1 MTLAAAPTMT
11 STTVVLGLIGFLLSL
26 PAWFYFLRGA
36 SRLFRL
42 VRAGQPLPGRAD
54 RPARRVG
61 TLFRE
66 VVLHSELA
74 RKPAIAA
81 AHWLVMVGFLIGFV
95 LWFEA
100 YIQTFR
106 PRGGWPIVSEWGIYH
121 LADELLG
128 IGTVAGICFL
138 IGARLHTGTRER
150 MSRFYGSNARAAHFV
165 EGVVLIEGLGM
176 IAVKSAKIATYDD
189 IHPHLWS
196 DFLTMHIAQLLPASA
211 VMVSVFALIK
221 LLSGTIWLFVVG
233 RQLSWGVAWHRITA
247 FFTIFLQRNADGAPA
262 LGALAPMV
270 SRGETVTLDSVDEL
284 DPDTDP
290 IGTGTLRDAS
300 WKMLLDAT
308 TCTDCGRCQE
318 QCPAWNTAKPL
329 SPKLLMTDI
338 RDAMVTN
345 SPYLLDPSLLE
356 ADTSHD
362 GVDVLKLVGEGRTI
376 EPDVLWSC
384 TNCGACV
391 EQCPVDIEHIDHI
404 ANMRRFAVLA
414 ESEFPSELAGLFK
427 NLEAK
432 GNPWGRNSAD
442 RATWID
448 AARRDGIEVPVF
460 GEDVTDFND
469 TEYLFWVGCAGAYDD
484 EAVKTTRAVVE
495 LLHTA
500 GVKFAVLSKGET
512 CTGDPARRA
521 GNEFLFQMLAQENIS
536 TLNTVFEGVPKGQ
549 RTIITTCAHCFNTLC
564 NEYPDFD
571 GHYDVVHHTQIL
583 NKLVREKLLTPVPRR
598 PEDRRPITYHDPC
611 FLGRHNKVFDP
622 PRELLGATGH
632 DLREMDRNR
641 NEAFCCG
648 AGGARMFMDE
658 TIGTRINENR
668 TSEALAT
675 GAEEIAV
682 GCPFCTVM
690 LTGGVKALSDKP
702 AADQPKVRDVAQ
714 MLRDSVLVDGKLPEP
729 RERAF
734 LAPPRR
740 GTTDLGLTSVKPRKE
755 GTCGGVSAGRG
766 DRKKSTAPTNAPTK
780 PIQPTAPASAPK
792 APGTPPAPAVP
803 GVTAPTA
810 PKAPT
815 APQAPGGATAPA
827 APKAPGGA
835 TPPTPQSSVPAAPGA
850 PGTPPAPAAPG
861 TTKPA
866 VPKAPGAPKTPG
878 VPTTPKAPGA
888 AVPPA
893 PGSIPPKAPGIA
905 GPSAAPKPA
914 GSGVPA
920 APKAPAAP
928 TAPRPVV
935 PPATGGPKPTSPGAP
950 TAPKA
955 PGAPKPAVPPAPGG
969 NTRVIPAAP
978 KAPGSAVPPGTGP
991 IAPKSSGIPTAPE
1004 IVTPPTAAA
1013 PKPAAPP
1020 APGGNAPTAPGVPTA
1035 PTSAVPPV
1043 PGESGAPKV
1052 PGVPGAPKVPGVPAT
1067 PAATP
1072 LKPGVPKAPGTGT
1085 TGTPAAPKAA
1095 GAPKP
1100 PGSVPGAP
1108 EAGNRRNMTNP
1119 DAPGTESDA

>member
-1 MTLAAAPTMT
+1 MMLAAAPTMT
-11 STTVVLGLIGFLLSL
+11 STTVVLGIIGFLLSL

-42 VRAGQPLPGRAD
+42 VRAGQPLPGRTD

-61 TLFRE
+61 TLFKE
-66 VVLHSELA
+66 VVFHSELA

-100 YIQTFR
+100 YIQTFW
-106 PRGGWPIVSEWGIYH
+106 PRGGWPIVSEWGMYH

-196 DFLTMHIAQLLPASA
+196 DFLTMHIAQLLPASP

-270 SRGETVTLDSVDEL
+270 SRGEQVTLDSVDEL

-329 SPKLLMTDI
+329 SPKLLMTDL

-345 SPYLLDPSLLE
+345 SPYLLDPSLLD

-460 GEDVTDFND
+460 GEDITDFND

-549 RTIITTCAHCFNTLC
+549 RTIITTCAHCFNTLR

-641 NEAFCCG
+641 NEGFCCG

-702 AADQPKVRDVAQ
+702 TADQPKVRDVAQ
-714 MLRDSVLVDGKLPEP
+714 MLRDAVLVDGKLPEP

-755 GTCGGVSAGRG
+755 GTCGSAEA
-766 DRKKSTAPTNAPTK
+766 SHEAPVPDSFPDPQITVPAPEKT
-780 PIQPTAPASAPK
+780 PTVPGTPSAPRVPGATIPTAPAPPKAPGVPSAPAAPRISTRPPAPGVPAAPGIPAPPAPPAVPKTPPVATPPVPPATRTGVPRAPK
-792 APGTPPAPAVP
+792 APGTAPTPAGPTAPSAPTPAVP
-803 GVTAPTA
+803 PVPPTPTPTA
-810 PKAPT
+810 PSAPAAPT
-815 APQAPGGATAPA
+815 GPSTPRVPG
-827 APKAPGGA
+827 APKAPGISQPGI
-835 TPPTPQSSVPAAPGA
+835 PRAPGA
-850 PGTPPAPAAPG
+850 SI
-861 TTKPA
+861 
-866 VPKAPGAPKTPG
+866 
-878 VPTTPKAPGA
+878 
-888 AVPPA
+888 PPA
-893 PGSIPPKAPGIA
+893 PGIS
-905 GPSAAPKPA
+905 
-914 GSGVPA
+914 
-920 APKAPAAP
+920 
-928 TAPRPVV
+928 
-935 PPATGGPKPTSPGAP
+935 
-950 TAPKA
+950 
-955 PGAPKPAVPPAPGG
+955 
-969 NTRVIPAAP
+969 
-978 KAPGSAVPPGTGP
+978 
-991 IAPKSSGIPTAPE
+991 
-1004 IVTPPTAAA
+1004 
-1013 PKPAAPP
+1013 
-1020 APGGNAPTAPGVPTA
+1020 
-1035 PTSAVPPV
+1035 
-1043 PGESGAPKV
+1043 KV
-1052 PGVPGAPKVPGVPAT
+1052 PGVPQAPSGTPNPGTSLTHQSGAPTPPGKTSPIARPA
-1067 PAATP
+1067 
-1072 LKPGVPKAPGTGT
+1072 GTG
-1085 TGTPAAPKAA
+1085 
-1095 GAPKP
+1095 
-1100 PGSVPGAP
+1100 
-1108 EAGNRRNMTNP
+1108 M
-1119 DAPGTESDA
+1119 SDDQPNA

>member
-11 STTVVLGLIGFLLSL
+11 STTVVLGIIGFLLSL

-42 VRAGQPLPGRAD
+42 VRAGQPLPGRTD

-61 TLFRE
+61 TLFKE
-66 VVLHSELA
+66 VVFHSELA

-100 YIQTFR
+100 YIQTFW
-106 PRGGWPIVSEWGIYH
+106 PRGGWPIVSEWGMYH

-138 IGARLHTGTRER
+138 IGARLHAGTRER

-196 DFLTMHIAQLLPASA
+196 DFLTMHIAQLLPASP

-270 SRGETVTLDSVDEL
+270 SRGEQVTLDSVDEL
-284 DPDTDP
+284 DPDADP

-329 SPKLLMTDI
+329 SPKLLMTDL

-345 SPYLLDPSLLE
+345 SPYLLDPSLLD

-362 GVDVLKLVGEGRTI
+362 GVDVLKLVGEGHTI

-460 GEDVTDFND
+460 GEDITDFND

-521 GNEFLFQMLAQENIS
+521 GNEFLFQMLAQENIT

-549 RTIITTCAHCFNTLC
+549 RTIITTCAHCFNTLR

-641 NEAFCCG
+641 NDAFCCG

-740 GTTDLGLTSVKPRKE
+740 GVTDLGLTSVKPRKA
-755 GTCGGVSAGRG
+755 GTCGGASAGRD
-766 DRKKSTAPTNAPTK
+766 DRAKSPAPAK
-780 PIQPTAPASAPK
+780 PVQPTVPDSAPK
-792 APGTPPAPAVP
+792 APGTPPVPAAPGA
-803 GVTAPTA
+803 AKPTG
-810 PKAPT
+810 PKAPA
-815 APQAPGGATAPA
+815 APQAPGGAAVPA
-827 APKAPGGA
+827 APRAPGGA
-835 TPPTPQSSVPAAPGA
+835 TPSAPQSSAPTAPGA
-850 PGTPPAPAAPG
+850 PGTPPAPSAPG
-861 TTKPA
+861 TTAPA
-866 VPKAPGAPKTPG
+866 APKAPGAPTA
-878 VPTTPKAPGA
+878 PKAPGT

-893 PGSIPPKAPGIA
+893 PGSIPPKAPG
-905 GPSAAPKPA
+905 AP
-914 GSGVPA
+914 GVPTAPA
-920 APKAPAAP
+920 APKAPAGPKPAVPPAPGSTTP
-928 TAPRPVV
+928 TAPGASATPKAPGTVTPPVSAA
-935 PPATGGPKPTSPGAP
+935 PTPSAPQAPARRISTAPGAP
-950 TAPKA
+950 AAPKA
-955 PGAPKPAVPPAPGG
+955 PDAPKPAVPPAPGSTTPG
-969 NTRVIPAAP
+969 TPQPNAPRIPSAP
-978 KAPGSAVPPGTGP
+978 GGSAVPR
-991 IAPKSSGIPTAPE
+991 APGIP
-1004 IVTPPTAAA
+1004 
-1013 PKPAAPP
+1013 
-1020 APGGNAPTAPGVPTA
+1020 
-1035 PTSAVPPV
+1035 
-1043 PGESGAPKV
+1043 
-1052 PGVPGAPKVPGVPAT
+1052 
-1067 PAATP
+1067 
-1072 LKPGVPKAPGTGT
+1072 
-1085 TGTPAAPKAA
+1085 

-1100 PGSVPGAP
+1100 PGTVPRAP
-1108 EAGNRRNMTNP
+1108 ESRTQPESADTDG
-1119 DAPGTESDA
+1119 SDADSDN

>member
-11 STTVVLGLIGFLLSL
+11 STTVVLGCIGFLLSL

-42 VRAGQPLPGRAD
+42 VRGGQPLPGRTD
-54 RPARRVG
+54 RPTRRVG

-233 RQLSWGVAWHRITA
+233 RQLSWGVAWHRVTA

-270 SRGETVTLDSVDEL
+270 SRGEKVTLDSVDEL

-442 RATWID
+442 RATWIE
-448 AARRDGIEVPVF
+448 AARRDGIEIPVF
-460 GEDVTDFND
+460 GEDVTDFSD

-549 RTIITTCAHCFNTLC
+549 RTIITTCAHCFNTLR

-702 AADQPKVRDVAQ
+702 SAEQPKVRDVAQ
-714 MLRDSVLVDGKLPEP
+714 MLRDAVLVEGQLPEP

-734 LAPPRR
+734 LTPPRR
-740 GTTDLGLTSVKPRKE
+740 DTLDLGLTSVKPRKK
-755 GTCGGVSAGRG
+755 GTCGSSSGGQG
-766 DRKKSTAPTNAPTK
+766 DRAVPVVSTK
-780 PIQPTAPASAPK
+780 PPQPTTTPDTPK
-792 APGTPPAPAVP
+792 EPGTPPAPA
-803 GVTAPTA
+803 GSEATKTA
-810 PKAPT
+810 
-815 APQAPGGATAPA
+815 
-827 APKAPGGA
+827 
-835 TPPTPQSSVPAAPGA
+835 V
-850 PGTPPAPAAPG
+850 
-861 TTKPA
+861 
-866 VPKAPGAPKTPG
+866 
-878 VPTTPKAPGA
+878 
-888 AVPPA
+888 
-893 PGSIPPKAPGIA
+893 
-905 GPSAAPKPA
+905 
-914 GSGVPA
+914 
-920 APKAPAAP
+920 PKAPAAP
-928 TAPRPVV
+928 RAAGG
-935 PPATGGPKPTSPGAP
+935 ATPQ
-950 TAPKA
+950 
-955 PGAPKPAVPPAPGG
+955 APKPAVPPAPGARVPG
-969 NTRVIPAAP
+969 APAGPGTTKPTAPKAPMAPGTTVPPAPGSTRSGAPKAPAAPAAPAAPKPAVPPAPGARVPGAPGTPPAGSGTANTSAPKVPAAPRATGGSTTPATP
-978 KAPGSAVPPGTGP
+978 KAPGSATPQ
-991 IAPKSSGIPTAPE
+991 AP
-1004 IVTPPTAAA
+1004 AA

-1020 APGGNAPTAPGVPTA
+1020 APGTRVPGVPKAPTAPGT
-1035 PTSAVPPV
+1035 
-1043 PGESGAPKV
+1043 
-1052 PGVPGAPKVPGVPAT
+1052 PGAPKVPGVPTA
-1067 PAATP
+1067 PGGAP
-1072 LKPGVPKAPGTGT
+1072 LKPSVPKAPGGGT
-1085 TGTPAAPKAA
+1085 
-1095 GAPKP
+1095 PKP
-1100 PGSVPGAP
+1100 PGGVPGV
-1108 EAGNRRNMTNP
+1108 
-1119 DAPGTESDA
+1119 PGTEERVQPTATEAPGRESDA

>member
-1 MTLAAAPTMT
+1 MTLAAAPAMT
-11 STTVVLGLIGFLLSL
+11 STTAVLGVIGFLLSL
-26 PAWFYFLRGA
+26 PAWFHFLRGA

-42 VRAGQPLPGRAD
+42 VRAGQPLPGRTD

-74 RKPAIAA
+74 RKPAVAA

-138 IGARLHTGTRER
+138 IGARLHAGARER

-176 IAVKSAKIATYDD
+176 LAVKSAKIATYDD

-290 IGTGTLRDAS
+290 VGTGTLRDAS

-318 QCPAWNTAKPL
+318 QCPAWNTTKPL

-549 RTIITTCAHCFNTLC
+549 RTIITTCAHCFNTLR

-702 AADQPKVRDVAQ
+702 ATDQPKVRDVAQ

-755 GTCGGVSAGRG
+755 GTCGGASTGRG
-766 DRKKSTAPTNAPTK
+766 ARSESTAPTK
-780 PIQPTAPASAPK
+780 PAQPTAPAS
-792 APGTPPAPAVP
+792 
-803 GVTAPTA
+803 A

-815 APQAPGGATAPA
+815 APQAPGGTTAPA

-835 TPPTPQSSVPAAPGA
+835 TPTAPQSSVPTAPGA

-861 TTKPA
+861 ATAPA
-866 VPKAPGAPKTPG
+866 APKAPGAPKIPG
-878 VPTTPKAPGA
+878 VPTTPTAPAVPGPTAPTAPKAPGA
-888 AVPPA
+888 AVPA
-893 PGSIPPKAPGIA
+893 VPGSTPPKAPGAPGVPAAPRPA
-905 GPSAAPKPA
+905 GSGAPTAPAAPEAPAAPKPA
-914 GSGVPA
+914 
-920 APKAPAAP
+920 
-928 TAPRPVV
+928 V
-935 PPATGGPKPTSPGAP
+935 PPAPGGAKPTSPGVP

-955 PGAPKPAVPPAPGG
+955 PGAPKPAVPPTPGRNTPGAPVAPKAPGSTTVPAAPG
-969 NTRVIPAAP
+969 TPAPPASAPTVPAAP
-978 KAPGSAVPPGTGP
+978 KAPGRT
-991 IAPKSSGIPTAPE
+991 T
-1004 IVTPPTAAA
+1004 
-1013 PKPAAPP
+1013 
-1020 APGGNAPTAPGVPTA
+1020 VPTA
-1035 PTSAVPPV
+1035 
-1043 PGESGAPKV
+1043 
-1052 PGVPGAPKVPGVPAT
+1052 PGVPGAPK
-1067 PAATP
+1067 
-1072 LKPGVPKAPGTGT
+1072 APG
-1085 TGTPAAPKAA
+1085 AHS
-1095 GAPKP
+1095 
-1100 PGSVPGAP
+1100 PGSVPGV
-1108 EAGNRRNMTNP
+1108 P
-1119 DAPGTESDA
+1119 DAAREDVSTGDPDD

>member
-11 STTVVLGLIGFLLSL
+11 STTVVLGCIGFLLSL

-42 VRAGQPLPGRAD
+42 VRAGQPLPGRTD
-54 RPARRVG
+54 RPTRRVG

-150 MSRFYGSNARAAHFV
+150 MSRFYGSDARAAHFV

-176 IAVKSAKIATYDD
+176 LAVKSAKIATYDD
-189 IHPHLWS
+189 IRPHLWS

-221 LLSGTIWLFVVG
+221 LLSGTVWLFVVG

-247 FFTIFLQRNADGAPA
+247 FFNIFLQRNADGAPA

-270 SRGETVTLDSVDEL
+270 SRGEKVTLGTVDEL

-362 GVDVLKLVGEGRTI
+362 GVDVLKLVGEGQTI

-442 RATWID
+442 RATWIE

-460 GEDVTDFND
+460 GEDITDFND

-536 TLNTVFEGVPKGQ
+536 TLDTVFEGVPKGQ
-549 RTIITTCAHCFNTLC
+549 RTIITTCAHCFNTLR

-702 AADQPKVRDVAQ
+702 SADQPKVRDVAQ
-714 MLRDSVLVDGKLPEP
+714 MLRDAVLVEGQLPEP

-734 LAPPRR
+734 LTPPRR
-740 GTTDLGLTSVKPRKE
+740 DILDLGLTSVKPRKKD
-755 GTCGGVSAGRG
+755 TCGGGSGGQG
-766 DRKKSTAPTNAPTK
+766 DRGVPAVPTVSTKPTQPTTAPGTPE
-780 PIQPTAPASAPK
+780 
-792 APGTPPAPAVP
+792 APGTPPAPAGSEATKNTASKAPAAPRATGGTTAFAAPKAPGTATPQPPAAPAAPKPAAPPAPGGSVP
-803 GVTAPTA
+803 GVPGAPGTTKPTA

-815 APQAPGGATAPA
+815 APGTTVPPVPGSTRSGAPKAPAAPTAPAAPKPAVPPAPGTGVPGAPGAPGTPPAGSGTANTSAPKVPAAPREAGGATAPA
-827 APKAPGGA
+827 APKAPGAA
-835 TPPTPQSSVPAAPGA
+835 TPQ
-850 PGTPPAPAAPG
+850 APA
-861 TTKPA
+861 
-866 VPKAPGAPKTPG
+866 
-878 VPTTPKAPGA
+878 
-888 AVPPA
+888 
-893 PGSIPPKAPGIA
+893 
-905 GPSAAPKPA
+905 
-914 GSGVPA
+914 
-920 APKAPAAP
+920 
-928 TAPRPVV
+928 
-935 PPATGGPKPTSPGAP
+935 
-950 TAPKA
+950 
-955 PGAPKPAVPPAPGG
+955 APKPAVPPAPGSPRSG
-969 NTRVIPAAP
+969 APGAPAAPAAPAAP
-978 KAPGSAVPPGTGP
+978 K
-991 IAPKSSGIPTAPE
+991 PT
-1004 IVTPPTAAA
+1004 
-1013 PKPAAPP
+1013 APP
-1020 APGGNAPTAPGVPTA
+1020 APGGSAPTAPGTPGTPT
-1035 PTSAVPPV
+1035 
-1043 PGESGAPKV
+1043 V
-1052 PGVPGAPKVPGVPAT
+1052 PGVPGAPKVPGI
-1067 PAATP
+1067 PAAPGGVP
-1072 LKPGVPKAPGTGT
+1072 LKPGA
-1085 TGTPAAPKAA
+1085 
-1095 GAPKP
+1095 
-1100 PGSVPGAP
+1100 PGAP
-1108 EAGNRRNMTNP
+1108 GGGTPEQPGGVP
-1119 DAPGTESDA
+1119 GVPGTEERAEPTATEAPGRESDD